1 MTNHRFRHMRRTQV
15 VRFLLC
21 VALVWGFGLATGRA
35 GQQSTPSARVVQ
47 SVRTNTTTPAPV
59 DPAKILAQRKS
70 TKAVAGISSLP
81 AGKRDPFKLP
91 ASAEGKGAAE
101 NFMASASG
109 GPVPPGI
116 RGLIISQL
124 RLEGIVH
131 EQTSNKMIAVV
142 TNETKRAY
150 FLSENQSV
158 YNGTVSK
165 ITVDGVYFMENA
177 LDTNG
182 RVTTREVVKRLDSA
196 PGEAR

>member
-81 AGKRDPFKLP
+81 GGEA
-91 ASAEGKGAAE
+91 
-101 NFMASASG
+101 
-109 GPVPPGI
+109 GPV
-116 RGLIISQL
+116 
-124 RLEGIVH
+124 
-131 EQTSNKMIAVV
+131 
-142 TNETKRAY
+142 
-150 FLSENQSV
+150 
-158 YNGTVSK
+158 
-165 ITVDGVYFMENA
+165 
-177 LDTNG
+177 
-182 RVTTREVVKRLDSA
+182 
-196 PGEAR
+196 